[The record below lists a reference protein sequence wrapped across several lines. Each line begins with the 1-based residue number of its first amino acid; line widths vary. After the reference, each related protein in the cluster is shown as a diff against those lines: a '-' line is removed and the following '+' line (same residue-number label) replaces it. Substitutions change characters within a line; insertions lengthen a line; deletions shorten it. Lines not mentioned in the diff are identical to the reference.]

1 MRMVA
6 VNATLVMED
15 HYIPNAALSIANGR
29 IEDFGPM
36 ESLAIPPQA
45 DILDARGGLV
55 GPGLIDIH
63 TRAGGGSFF
72 DQNPAVAARA
82 LLEHGVTGVL
92 PALYMTF
99 GLREYIEAVDRID
112 AARAAGECGNILGYY
127 MEGPYLNPAY
137 GASKEDY
144 AWSDEILPAEYGEL
158 VRRVRGSAKV
168 WALAP
173 EREGI
178 ETFVQDVRRES
189 GGVVFSVAHSTATPQ
204 QIAALLPYG
213 LKLATH
219 HTNATGTLQKY
230 PECRTPC
237 VDEAVQYYPDIY
249 AELIA
254 DAHGIHVDPFML
266 RLVRKIKGENR
277 IILISDA
284 FVCDGP
290 VPPGYDG
297 VTDINFDFS
306 GEIAGTRLTLDAVCR
321 NMMKHTGCSAVD
333 AFRYASTNPA
343 NLLNMPHLGRI
354 ARGAQADLVVC
365 DEWINVQHVIQK
377 GVLVR

>member
-1 MRMVA
+1 MQPA
-6 VNATLVMED
+6 IINATLVMED
-15 HYIPNAALSIANGR
+15 HYIPDAALLVSEGR
-29 IEDFGPM
+29 IADFGPM
-36 ESLAIPPQA
+36 ESVFVPAEA
-45 DILDARGGLV
+45 SVLDAQGCLV

-63 TRAGGGSFF
+63 THAGGGFFF
-72 DQNPAVAARA
+72 DQNPTAAASA
-82 LLEHGVTGVL
+82 LLDHGVTGVL

-99 GLREYIEAVDRID
+99 GKQEYMDAVNRIEA
-112 AARAAGECGNILGYY
+112 ARSTGQCDNVLGYY
-127 MEGPYLNPAY
+127 MEGPYLNPAF

-144 AWSDEILPAEYGEL
+144 AWSDGILRTEYMDL
-158 VRRVRGSAKV
+158 VRHVRDSAKV

-173 EREGI
+173 ERDGI
-178 ETFVQDVRRES
+178 EAFVQDVKREIN
-189 GGVVFSVAHSTATPQ
+189 GIVFSVAHSTATPQ
-204 QIAALLPYG
+204 QIAALLPYS

-237 VDEAVQYYPDIY
+237 VDEAVNYYSDIY
-249 AELIA
+249 AELIV
-254 DAHGIHVDPFML
+254 DSHGIHVDPFML
-266 RLVRKIKGENR
+266 RLVRKIKGEHR

-290 VPPGYDG
+290 VPAGYDG

-306 GEIAGTRLTLDAVCR
+306 GEIAGTRLTLDMVCR

-333 AFRYASTNPA
+333 TFRYASTNPA

-354 ARGAQADLVVC
+354 MKGAQADLVVC
-365 DEWINVQHVIQK
+365 DSWINVHHVIKK